1 MKTKKRF
8 AVRAFLA
15 VFCAAII
22 CLSFGLAACG
32 GEEPPS
38 ETTDPTLES
47 ITLNTDNVKKVFDF
61 GDEFTY
67 EGLVVT
73 AHMSDGSTQAVDL
86 SQCRVT
92 TPDLTTPGTRSVNVV
107 YSGKSARYEITVN
120 ERVMPPISDKS
131 MFDIPEGAAA
141 VYRVEAED
149 IDLDVS
155 GVESAGGELV
165 LTDDNAGVTYVGN
178 YGVFGNYFGFTFTS
192 AKEYTDVTIVFHMS
206 SPTEESLAPGNAF
219 GVYLNYENYAN
230 PGSIDIA
237 GMTALPGMTAPETEE
252 GGDATETADES
263 GETPDGEEPSEPA
276 PAELVW
282 EERVVRGVTIAEG
295 TNTLTFDVKDDFV
308 PNIDYIEFYVGTMYI
323 NSRVEV
329 TEKALYVKEFE
340 DFDLDKIQVRQ
351 DIKDHYG
358 LGDGEAFIETPSTNA
373 ENTSG
378 GKSVGAFVPP
388 TEISTVISNAEKAT
402 VRISFMAASVD
413 NVKIKDNFEFYID
426 GNLMTEVQDISIQGG
441 DAGSMRYWEWVETVI
456 GYVDLEP
463 GSHLFT
469 VKMIAQTGA
478 INADCFRFDVLSYGE
493 FTEHED
499 PIEFQSATVGSAGVK
514 CSFEAEDM
522 EYSKGA
528 SVQTP
533 AGNAYQTTSGFQSVN
548 VTASAGNTFGF
559 DINSGAAGKA
569 KLRIRAAWGG
579 DEIAFDDV
587 FSVTNGSAAVT
598 TGAKLVKDEGADTY
612 LVTPADEET
621 GTAEVWEK
629 KYTHGDAFNWNWKVI
644 ETDIDLVAGVNEIRF
659 EVREGAIAAVNFD
672 KFEVIVTQ
680 YGEDTYEIPAV
691 MKEDCSAVITA
702 EAVTTRAEAEDADY
716 GSVSLCYDNLKANQ
730 AMTESATGAAATVT
744 SGLVVGKLGL
754 KGNKIVFNVWSDV
767 AVNDAGIRFSMSVG
781 DDLKGDTWKVND
793 LCAFRFNGEQIK
805 ASDDAVFTG
814 YDDVY
819 QYWNWEPFVIGG
831 VDIKTGVNTLEIE
844 ILGGKAP
851 NIDYVEFITGEEV
864 TEADVT
870 VNADGKYT
878 VEAEEM
884 DLSGFVLQAGWDHI
898 NIETPG
904 TDDTSGGKSLGAIGD
919 GSKVKITVKT
929 EQKATI
935 QIVARIA
942 KAADNDA
949 SNEVSSYISGVKF
962 GDSDITPSGTFELG
976 TSDTSQFYHWQDVV
990 LGEVT
995 VDAGTYE
1002 FTCTLNGSPN
1012 VDCFNF
1018 VVSSYGA

>member
-131 MFDIPEGAAA
+131 MFDIPEGAAT

-149 IDLDVS
+149 IDLNVS
-155 GVESAGGELV
+155 GVKSAGGELV

-263 GETPDGEEPSEPA
+263 GENPDGEEPSEPA

-329 TEKALYVKEFE
+329 TEKTLYVKEFE

-402 VRISFMAASVD
+402 VRISFMVASVD

-612 LVTPADEET
+612 LVTPADEDA

-659 EVREGAIAAVNFD
+659 EVREGATAAVNFD

-702 EAVTTRAEAEDADY
+702 ESVTTRAEAEDADY

-730 AMTESATGAAATVT
+730 PMTESATGAAATVT

-793 LCAFRFNGEQIK
+793 LCAFRFNDEQIK

-831 VDIKTGVNTLEIE
+831 VDIKAGVNTLEIE
-844 ILGGKAP
+844 ILGDKAP

-962 GDSDITPSGTFELG
+962 GDSDITVGGTFELG